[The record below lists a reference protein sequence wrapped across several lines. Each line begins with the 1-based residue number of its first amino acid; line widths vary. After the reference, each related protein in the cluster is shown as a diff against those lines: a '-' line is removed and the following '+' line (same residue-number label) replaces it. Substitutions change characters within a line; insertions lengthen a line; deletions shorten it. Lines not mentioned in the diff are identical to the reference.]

1 MPGRWTA
8 AARELRLLEDAV
20 VDARA
25 CLQRAAGAT
34 WVASA
39 GESYRAELDR
49 QQRRLG
55 SLLLDLEQA
64 RRAVLQHAAAAD
76 AADAAARCV
85 P

>member
-20 VDARA
+20 VDARD
-25 CLQRAAGAT
+25 CLGRAAGAT

-55 SLLLDLEQA
+55 ALLVDLEHA
-64 RRAVLQHAAAAD
+64 RRVVLQHAAAAD
-76 AADAAARCV
+76 VADAAAGCA